1 MYVRDS
7 GESKKTNVMN
17 FAGTFYFNY
26 SVRASNRDLHM
37 ACISWKPSGFYN
49 VAMKIVCLLCEF
61 FFLCASRANVIQ
73 DQITIFFNI
82 FFWIFF
88 FGTNDAREIKI

>member
-26 SVRASNRDLHM
+26 SVRASNRDYTWHVYHGNQVVFTM
-37 ACISWKPSGFYN
+37 W
-49 VAMKIVCLLCEF
+49 
-61 FFLCASRANVIQ
+61 Q
-73 DQITIFFNI
+73 
-82 FFWIFF
+82 
-88 FGTNDAREIKI
+88 